1 MENFWQNKN
10 NINISTDENT
20 IKNEFNS
27 EKEKNHLNL
36 RKKKLNEIIASK
48 RKLDLSKKSN
58 DVIRTEYS
66 LNFEDIG
73 IIPDKYKIDIPQ
85 FIEKVRTYF

>member
-10 NINISTDENT
+10 NINISIDENT
-20 IKNEFNS
+20 IKKEFNS

-36 RKKKLNEIIASK
+36 RKKKLNEIITSK
-48 RKLDLSKKSN
+48 RKIDLSIKSN
-58 DVIRTEYS
+58 DLIQKEYS

-73 IIPDKYKIDIPQ
+73 NIPDKYKLDIPL
-85 FIEKVRTYF
+85 FIQKVRIYL

>member
-10 NINISTDENT
+10 NINISINETT

-85 FIEKVRTYF
+85 FIEKVRKYF

>member
-10 NINISTDENT
+10 NINISIDENT

-48 RKLDLSKKSN
+48 RKIDLSIKSN
-58 DVIRTEYS
+58 DLIQKEYS

-73 IIPDKYKIDIPQ
+73 NIPDKYKLDIPL
-85 FIEKVRTYF
+85 FIQKVRIYL

>member
-10 NINISTDENT
+10 NINISINENT

>member
-10 NINISTDENT
+10 NINISIDENT
-20 IKNEFNS
+20 IKKEFNS

-36 RKKKLNEIIASK
+36 RKKKLNEIISSK
-48 RKLDLSKKSN
+48 RKIDLSIKSN
-58 DVIRTEYS
+58 DLIQKEYS

-73 IIPDKYKIDIPQ
+73 NIPDKYKLDIPL
-85 FIEKVRTYF
+85 FIQKVRIYL